1 MSKTNKEAAVKALMV
16 LASFLGVT
24 DLSSAEG
31 EGEEAVKVTV
41 PSVKAI
47 AKMKS
52 SEKKKLAK
60 LLGIE
65 ADTEE
70 DDRDTALNV
79 LSAIANA
86 GDDEIELDDAEVKTT
101 LAALG
106 LKASK
111 KADENSEA
119 LTTYVSELEVP
130 AEESEESE
138 ETEEADEAEAEET
151 EEEETEE
158 AEEEAEE
165 ADDEAE
171 EEDEPKA
178 KKGKSAK
185 KDEDEDEEE
194 AEEADEEADA
204 EESEG
209 EELSDEAKAAIAKA
223 VKATTPADQVK
234 RLTAYN
240 KAAEKEIEF
249 DKKKPQDG
257 YKQLLEKM
265 VDSEGNLAKWGKPY
279 IKSVGEESGGY
290 CCGLE
295 LKEVKVKVAKGEEP
309 PARGECL
316 VTGKQ
321 FDFDGTDS
329 FEEVESD

>member
-24 DLSSAEG
+24 DLSAAEEG

-47 AKMKS
+47 AKMKG
-52 SEKKKLAK
+52 SEKKKLAT

-86 GDDEIELDDAEVKTT
+86 GEDEIELDDAEVKTT

-111 KADENSEA
+111 KADENSDA
-119 LTTYVSELEVP
+119 LTTYITELEVP
-130 AEESEESE
+130 AEESEETE

-151 EEEETEE
+151 EEAEEETEE
-158 AEEEAEE
+158 VEEEEEAPKGKKKAKASKKDDDEDAEEEAEE
-165 ADDEAE
+165 T
-171 EEDEPKA
+171 
-178 KKGKSAK
+178 
-185 KDEDEDEEE
+185 
-194 AEEADEEADA
+194 EEADEEAET

-223 VKATTPADQVK
+223 VKATTPADQIK

-240 KAAEKEIEF
+240 KAADEEIEF
-249 DKKKPQDG
+249 DKKKPAAG
-257 YKQLLEKM
+257 YAQLLEKM
-265 VDSEGNLAKWGKPY
+265 VDAEGNLAKWGKAY

-295 LKEVKVKVAKGEEP
+295 LKEVKVKVAKGEDP
-309 PARGECL
+309 ISRGECL

-321 FDFDGTDS
+321 FDFDGTDA
-329 FEEVESD
+329 FEEVETE